1 MRSLACRLA
10 AVVLFV
16 ALAVRCSPSTPLW
29 TRANTSLEQLNADR
43 NQCLG
48 AARRYL
54 PTGEQWTDYDAI
66 DTCMAFKG
74 YTREKR

>member
-1 MRSLACRLA
+1 MHKVGRCVR
-10 AVVLFV
+10 VLLL
-16 ALAVRCSPSTPLW
+16 LAVFSAGCTATTPLW
-29 TRANTSLEQLNADR
+29 TRANTSLEQFNANR

-48 AARRYL
+48 VARRYL